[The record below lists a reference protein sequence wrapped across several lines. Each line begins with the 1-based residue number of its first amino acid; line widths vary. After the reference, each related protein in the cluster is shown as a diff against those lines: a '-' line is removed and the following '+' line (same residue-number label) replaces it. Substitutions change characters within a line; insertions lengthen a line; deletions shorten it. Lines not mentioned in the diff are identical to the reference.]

1 MYGITREQ
9 ALVLIYEH
17 IQNPNLIKHCLAT
30 EAVMMALADKLGE
43 DREMWGLTGLLHDLD
58 VEIVDADLTVHTLET
73 EKILRD
79 RGVHE
84 AIIQAIKMHNEKAHG
99 ERRSTR
105 FHHALAAGE
114 TITGLIIATT
124 LVYPDKKIKSVKPKS
139 IKKRMKEK
147 SFAAG
152 VDRSIV
158 MECEKLGM
166 NIDEFSRICLEA
178 MQGIDEELGRFFNQ
192 QSTINNQQS

>member
-1 MYGITREQ
+1 MPYGITREE
-9 ALVLIYEH
+9 ALTLLNEH
-17 IQNPNLIKHCLAT
+17 IQNPNLIKHCLAS
-30 EAVMMALADKLGE
+30 EAVMKALADKLGE
-43 DREMWGLTGLLHDLD
+43 DGEKWGLTGLLHDLD
-58 VEIVDADLTVHTLET
+58 VEMVNADLDVHTLET

-79 RGVHE
+79 KGVDE
-84 AIIQAIKMHNEKAHG
+84 EIIQAIKLHNEKAHG
-99 ERRSTR
+99 QKRSAR

-124 LVYPDKKIKSVKPKS
+124 LVYPDKKIMSVKPKS

-152 VDRSIV
+152 VNRDIV

-166 NIDEFSRICLEA
+166 DITEFSTICLEA
-178 MQGIDEELGRFFNQ
+178 MQGIADDLGL
-192 QSTINNQQS
+192 

>member
-1 MYGITREQ
+1 MNYGITREE
-9 ALVLIYEH
+9 ALALLHEH

-30 EAVMMALADKLGE
+30 EAVMTALADKLGE
-43 DREMWGLTGLLHDLD
+43 DTEKWGLTGLLHDLD
-58 VEIVDADLTVHTLET
+58 VEIINSDLALHTLET

-79 RGVHE
+79 KGVDE
-84 AIIQAIKMHNEKAHG
+84 EIIQAIKLHNEKAHG
-99 ERRSTR
+99 QKRSDR
-105 FHHALAAGE
+105 FHHALASGE

-124 LVYPDKKIKSVKPKS
+124 LVYPDKKIRSVKPKS

-152 VDRSIV
+152 VDRDIV

-166 NIDEFSRICLEA
+166 DISEFSAICLEA
-178 MQGIDEELGRFFNQ
+178 MQKISDDLGL
-192 QSTINNQQS
+192 